1 MDEFLPGKTVLKR
14 GQYFTLKPILAINQV
29 AVMFPRR
36 STMFLTLLILFLK
49 VTIAVIFLESLKTF

>member
-1 MDEFLPGKTVLKR
+1 MDEFLSGKTVLKSR
-14 GQYFTLKPILAINQV
+14 HYCTPKTILAINQV

-36 STMFLTLLILFLK
+36 STMFLTLLVLFLK